1 MRHPEFPPHL
11 SHKQPLVTVL
21 ETLEF
26 TPTPL
31 GSYERKWGDLVF
43 SACEAFDGW
52 FLIRGAYRTPREL
65 WAPYEVRVTS
75 QVASV
80 DVMATIYRLWAEV
93 YRGRQPPDA
102 YLLWGK
108 EWLDYQR
115 EVKALLP
122 PPPTLWAEREFLRH
136 CLTYIERLHDR
147 VESDYAIRLAQVPG
161 QLRIQAKDAEVFCPA
176 RGSWPGEIVVSAT
189 DLFRRLPKRFN
200 RRAVVLQIEG
210 DKLIVESRIIPA
222 KWSDNGKEARHD
234 GAAPR
239 QEN

>member
-1 MRHPEFPPHL
+1 MGHPDFPPHL
-11 SHKQPLVTVL
+11 SDKQPLATVL

-26 TPTPL
+26 APSPL
-31 GSYERKWGDLVF
+31 GGYERKWDDLTF

-52 FLIRGAYRTPREL
+52 FLIRGTYRTQREL
-65 WAPYEVRVTS
+65 WPPYEVRVAS
-75 QVASV
+75 QIAPV

-93 YRGRQPPDA
+93 YRGRQAPDA

-122 PPPTLWAEREFLRH
+122 PPPALWAEREFLRH
-136 CLTYIERLHDR
+136 CLTYIERLHDW
-147 VESDYAIRLAQVPG
+147 VESDYEIRLAQIPG

-176 RGSWPGEIVVSAT
+176 RGSWPGEIVVSAK

-200 RRAVVLQIEG
+200 RSAVALQIEG

-222 KWSDNGKEARHD
+222 KWSD

-239 QEN
+239 QKY